1 MPVRGVENRKAGFGR
16 WNRFGGTPMTLA
28 VTLTIEQ
35 LSELVR
41 EQLRAELERVKLSGI
56 KEVLTLSEAAEF
68 LDRHP
73 KKVMELVRAKHL
85 PAHYISEREPRFKR
99 TELLGWLDTLPSLP
113 KEE

>member
-1 MPVRGVENRKAGFGR
+1 
-16 WNRFGGTPMTLA
+16 MTLA
-28 VTLTIEQ
+28 LNLTVE
-35 LSELVR
+35 ELAELMR
-41 EQLRAELERVKLSGI
+41 EQLRTELERMKLGGT

-73 KKVMELVRAKHL
+73 KKIMELVRAKRL

-99 TELLGWLDTLPSLP
+99 AELLVWLDTLPRLP